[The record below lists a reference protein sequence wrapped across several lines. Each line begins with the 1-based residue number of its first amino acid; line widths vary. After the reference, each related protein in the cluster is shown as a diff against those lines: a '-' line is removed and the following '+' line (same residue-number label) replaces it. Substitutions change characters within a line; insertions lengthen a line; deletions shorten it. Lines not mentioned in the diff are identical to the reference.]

1 MKLAIVRRY
10 STPAVPIADD
20 ITQITTSFFRINHSR
35 MVIYKYLYLY
45 ITIARENAPVA
56 VHLSN
61 PHWLCGF
68 ESVLRQ
74 SLSSLLPPL
83 MQHANSSRSITCA
96 VPSPIAVGCGAA
108 FCVDPRMAVAQIN
121 SVRLASSDT
130 KCCAGRYFTPFP
142 FRLQFVNK
150 LPLSSIMTNEFE
162 S

>member
-10 STPAVPIADD
+10 FTPAVPIADD

-35 MVIYKYLYLY
+35 MVIYKYSYLY

-56 VHLSN
+56 AHLSD

-68 ESVLRQ
+68 ESVPHQ

-83 MQHANSSRSITCA
+83 VRRANSSKSITYA
-96 VPSPIAVGCGAA
+96 VQSPIAVNCGAA
-108 FCVDPRMAVAQIN
+108 FGVDPRMAIAQIN

-130 KCCAGRYFTPFP
+130 KYCAGRYFHPF
-142 FRLQFVNK
+142 LLLLHFVSN
-150 LPLSSIMTNEFE
+150 LALSLL
-162 S
+162 